1 MSEETWDRDVSCR
14 SALKSAHVSMK
25 INGNSINN
33 IRYSDDT
40 LVIASSLLELKSLM
54 DLIVEHSLHIN
65 TFNTK
70 LVVFWKKLSLSFRIA
85 SFRILPVYHCDV
97 IQLGLCVNQQSNT
110 KVDRDQR
117 KIWVS
122 AETPQPYEDRLQIW
136 LLRCY
141 FFLVLSYEYESWT
154 FHTTTENRIDAF

>member
-1 MSEETWDRDVSCR
+1 
-14 SALKSAHVSMK
+14 MK

-70 LVVFWKKLSLSFRIA
+70 LVVF
-85 SFRILPVYHCDV
+85 
-97 IQLGLCVNQQSNT
+97 
-110 KVDRDQR
+110 
-117 KIWVS
+117 
-122 AETPQPYEDRLQIW
+122 
-136 LLRCY
+136 
-141 FFLVLSYEYESWT
+141 
-154 FHTTTENRIDAF
+154 